1 MDRLLTGVG
10 NECDSCTAPRS
21 LWSNPAAI
29 DAGFSMDRSFVNV
42 QETWDSLEKNK
53 EGEVIKRKA
62 DYEKRQG
69 MCHRPQ
75 NVRPT
80 LSFTITHKDCSFICW
95 SIRKWVNLIGNIHG
109 QLWVEDHTGH

>member
-10 NECDSCTAPRS
+10 DGCDSCTAPRS

-42 QETWDSLEKNK
+42 QEIWDSLDKNK
-53 EGEVIKRKA
+53 DGEVIKRKA

-69 MCHRPQ
+69 MCHRPK
-75 NVRPT
+75 NVRPQ
-80 LSFTITHKDCSFICW
+80 LP
-95 SIRKWVNLIGNIHG
+95 IRFVPLFFG
-109 QLWVEDHTGH
+109 QSRMCVLA